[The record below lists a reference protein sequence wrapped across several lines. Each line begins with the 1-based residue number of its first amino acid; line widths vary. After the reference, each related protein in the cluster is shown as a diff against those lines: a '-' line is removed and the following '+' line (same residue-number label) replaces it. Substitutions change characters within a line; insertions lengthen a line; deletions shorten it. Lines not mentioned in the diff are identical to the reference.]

1 MVYYE
6 AKSEIRIT
14 VNPDLARE
22 IPSHSIL
29 VMSKPEEPDN
39 YDYDMDIYCPGSEQF
54 DGYVG
59 VCNQTLPSGGADKPR
74 KMGWQ

>member
-1 MVYYE
+1 MVFYE

-14 VNPDLARE
+14 VNPELARE

-29 VMSKPEEPDN
+29 VMSKPEEIADN
-39 YDYDMDIYCPGSEQF
+39 DYEMDIYYPGSEQF
-54 DGYVG
+54 QGYLT

-74 KMGWQ
+74 KMGWL